1 AVETMIYP
9 IILLLKCENATVG
22 DIVFLIDG
30 STSIEDKS
38 FQEVRTFLSNVI
50 RGLDIGPNKV
60 RVGLAQ
66 FSDDTYQEF
75 LLNEHMNK
83 QSLLNAVRQVPH
95 RKGGTLT
102 GQALEFLLE
111 EYFTKQAG
119 SRADER
125 VPQIAVVITDGDS
138 SDDVSEPAR
147 KLRNHGV
154 LLFSIGVGQINQEEL
169 NKIASVPRFRLNI
182 DSFDALQK
190 LTNTLL
196 QTVCDSIE
204 NQQKGESS
212 LTESMFS
219 FGFQF
224 YKKNHSPNRWLTID
238 TPFIECKRANVA
250 DIVFI
255 VDESGS
261 IKEANFQL
269 MRTFLS
275 SIISGL
281 EVGLARVRLGI
292 VTYNE
297 MQTAQL
303 YLNTFQTKTDILQ
316 LINFMP
322 YSGGGTNTGAA
333 LDFTLKNIFNEKR
346 GSRKGVQKVAV
357 VVTDGKSQ
365 DSVVVP
371 AATLRRAG
379 VTVYAVGIKDANE
392 AELREMATSPP
403 EKHVF
408 IVDSFTQLKSLEQTL
423 QKSLCRNII
432 EDAITSVDMQ
442 TEKICFRQERD
453 TIFKM
458 AAKTLK
464 LTKLDAKCTNTHK
477 HGESIQRHKLSQN

>member
-1 AVETMIYP
+1 IF
-9 IILLLKCENATVG
+9 KFHSQCENATVG

-190 LTNTLL
+190 
-196 QTVCDSIE
+196 
-204 NQQKGESS
+204 
-212 LTESMFS
+212 
-219 FGFQF
+219 
-224 YKKNHSPNRWLTID
+224 WLTID

-423 QKSLCRNII
+423 QKSIRNEHKQQLI
-432 EDAITSVDMQ
+432 ECKQKKSAFDKKGIL
-442 TEKICFRQERD
+442 F
-453 TIFKM
+453 
-458 AAKTLK
+458 LK
-464 LTKLDAKCTNTHK
+464 WL
-477 HGESIQRHKLSQN
+477 QRH

>member
-182 DSFDALQK
+182 DSFDALEIQPVQGG
-190 LTNTLL
+190 LHQNA
-196 QTVCDSIE
+196 
-204 NQQKGESS
+204 
-212 LTESMFS
+212 
-219 FGFQF
+219 
-224 YKKNHSPNRWLTID
+224 HSAQHRSVDPSCRSRWLTID

>member
-1 AVETMIYP
+1 VKRTISNVA
-9 IILLLKCENATVG
+9 
-22 DIVFLIDG
+22 DIVFIVDESG
-30 STSIEDKS
+30 SIKEAN
-38 FQEVRTFLSNVI
+38 FQLMRTFLSSI
-50 RGLDIGPNKV
+50 ISGLE
-60 RVGLAQ
+60 VGLARVRLGIV
-66 FSDDTYQEF
+66 TYNEMQTAQ
-75 LLNEHMNK
+75 LYLNTFQTKTDILQLINFMPYSGGGTNTGAALDFTLKNIFNEK
-83 QSLLNAVRQVPH
+83 RGS
-95 RKGGTLT
+95 RKGV
-102 GQALEFLLE
+102 Q
-111 EYFTKQAG
+111 K
-119 SRADER
+119 
-125 VPQIAVVITDGDS
+125 VAVVVTDGKSQDS
-138 SDDVSEPAR
+138 VVVPAAT
-147 KLRNHGV
+147 LRRAGV
-154 LLFSIGVGQINQEEL
+154 TVYAVGIKDANEAEL
-169 NKIASVPRFRLNI
+169 REMATSPPEKHVFIV
-182 DSFDALQK
+182 DSFTQLKSLEQTLQK
-190 LTNTLL
+190 SLCRNIIEDAITS
-196 QTVCDSIE
+196 VDSKTDIKEGLE
-204 NQQKGESS
+204 NEKYYLYLGFCVIPEY
-212 LTESMFS
+212 
-219 FGFQF
+219 FQF
-224 YKKNHSPNRWLTID
+224 YRWLTID